1 MRKFLIIWLG
11 QLLSLMGSAMTQFVL
26 AIWLWEQTGEATALV
41 LVGVFTGI
49 ASLLTHAI
57 AGPVVDRLDRRLLII
72 GADLMVGLT
81 TVGLLL
87 LTVND
92 QLAAWHI
99 YVAAALAGVFGT
111 FHLLSFTASIT
122 LLIPKA
128 HYTRANSLMSVA
140 QYGSAVGAPVLA
152 GLLIGPLGIGGV
164 MLIDVVTFLFAIGT
178 MLTITIPSV
187 AQQRDKT
194 ETSWQAATFGF
205 KYIWQRPSLRGLL
218 FILFAFSL
226 AESFGYPLITPM
238 ILARTGGDE
247 VTLGVVLSTLGIG
260 GVIGGLVVTVWGGFR
275 RKIDGVLIGLIL
287 TGLLGDALMGL
298 GRGLPLWLVAA
309 IGLEIFIP
317 LVISS
322 NNAIWQTK
330 VPPEQQGRV
339 LAARNLIITLGDP
352 LALLATGLLADNVFE
367 PAMMPDGALAG
378 LFGGLVGSG
387 PGAGMGLLL
396 VTCGLVCAVA
406 SLWGYLRPVVRD
418 VEMILPDFDAGME

>member
-178 MLTITIPSV
+178 MLTIIIPPV
-187 AQQRDKT
+187 AQQRDET

-260 GVIGGLVVTVWGGFR
+260 GVIGG
-275 RKIDGVLIGLIL
+275 
-287 TGLLGDALMGL
+287 
-298 GRGLPLWLVAA
+298 LVAA